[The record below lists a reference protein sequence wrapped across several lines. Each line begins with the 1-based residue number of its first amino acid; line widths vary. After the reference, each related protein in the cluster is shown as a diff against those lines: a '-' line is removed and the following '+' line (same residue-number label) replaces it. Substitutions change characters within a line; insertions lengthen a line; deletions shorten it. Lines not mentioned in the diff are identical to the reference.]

1 VQKGVAVKKAYLTAE
16 TEVITFKLN
25 DIITTSS
32 GSDSSDFD
40 DQNPSSD
47 MSNSGW
53 TGW

>member
-1 VQKGVAVKKAYLTAE
+1 MKKAYLTAE

-32 GSDSSDFD
+32 GSDPSDNGD
-40 DQNPSSD
+40 YDPSSD
-47 MSNSGW
+47 LSNSGW